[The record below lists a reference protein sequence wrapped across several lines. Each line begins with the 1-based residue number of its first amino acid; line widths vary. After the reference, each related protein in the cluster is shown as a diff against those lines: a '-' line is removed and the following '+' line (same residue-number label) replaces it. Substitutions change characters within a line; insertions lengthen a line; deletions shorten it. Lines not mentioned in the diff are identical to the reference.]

1 MNLYIVW
8 RVSRRDPRFEL
19 VRGWGVAVGAWGGT
33 RFVGANLAGAN
44 FGRATLPHAS
54 FVGADIGRVH
64 WFGAKKFELAR
75 FGPSHSALRN
85 RQVEQLLLTGA
96 GAGVNFDGLDLHG
109 LHLGGADLQGASLIG
124 CNLNEA
130 VLAHAN
136 LSAAKLKQ
144 TQLDGAD
151 LGGANLTGATIED
164 WGITR
169 STHLQEVRCEYI
181 YLRLPTRAGETPL
194 RKPDDLNKT
203 FEPGDFSAFIQPMVE
218 TLDLYFN
225 KGVQPQVMAAA
236 YKVVSEANPEAE
248 MEIVAMENRGGGAV
262 LMRVKTSPE
271 ADKSMLSQ
279 QFHAEYQGMQTQL
292 ASREQQLLLKDAQ
305 IEILQNT
312 ITGIAVP
319 QRFYP
324 DPQRELSPELLLL
337 HGKLEAYFSLDDLR
351 QIAFELRTDDESIGG
366 ATKPAYAR
374 EMLKYFDR
382 RGRIA
387 ELVGV
392 CRAARPDVAW

>member
-1 MNLYIVW
+1 
-8 RVSRRDPRFEL
+8 
-19 VRGWGVAVGAWGGT
+19 
-33 RFVGANLAGAN
+33 
-44 FGRATLPHAS
+44 
-54 FVGADIGRVH
+54 
-64 WFGAKKFELAR
+64 
-75 FGPSHSALRN
+75 
-85 RQVEQLLLTGA
+85 
-96 GAGVNFDGLDLHG
+96 
-109 LHLGGADLQGASLIG
+109 
-124 CNLNEA
+124 
-130 VLAHAN
+130 
-136 LSAAKLKQ
+136 
-144 TQLDGAD
+144 
-151 LGGANLTGATIED
+151 
-164 WGITR
+164 
-169 STHLQEVRCEYI
+169 
-181 YLRLPTRAGETPL
+181 
-194 RKPDDLNKT
+194 
-203 FEPGDFSAFIQPMVE
+203 MVE

-225 KGVQPQVMAAA
+225 KGVQPQAMAAA

-279 QFHAEYQGMQTQL
+279 QFHAEYQVMQTQL

-324 DPQRELSPELLLL
+324 DPQRELSPELVLL
-337 HGKLEAYFSLDDLR
+337 HGKLGAYFSLEELR
-351 QIAFELRTDDESIGG
+351 QIALELRTDHEDIGG

-382 RGRIA
+382 RGCIA

-392 CRAARPDVAW
+392 CRAVRPNVAW